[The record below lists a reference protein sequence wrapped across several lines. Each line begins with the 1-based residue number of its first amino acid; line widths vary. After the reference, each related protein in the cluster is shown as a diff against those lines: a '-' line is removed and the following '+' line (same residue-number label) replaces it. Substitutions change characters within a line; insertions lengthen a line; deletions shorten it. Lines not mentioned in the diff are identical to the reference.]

1 MPQDLEQNKN
11 KTVNLRKEF
20 LTNKTNQQN
29 HKKKGQIMKVSKTL
43 LALLALPMFSA
54 AMAAEAPK
62 PTMAPGAKQIQAAP
76 KTMDEALKFLPAVV
90 MEVGGKK
97 ITKAQVVD
105 TLKKMVPEQFV
116 GRLPDAQLKQMVQG
130 MLDLEIMGALAAKN
144 GYAPSEAA
152 VKAMLK
158 AEMAKLTP
166 DQKKQLDERMKAA
179 GKTVDKFVD
188 ELAKNKEAQKE
199 IAINKWVME
208 KIAPT
213 VKVSDAD
220 ALKFYNDNKAN
231 FVKKETITA
240 SHILIQPE
248 KKGDKASEQKAEAK
262 AKAVLAQ
269 LKQGADFGTLA
280 EIESACPSG
289 KRAKGSLGK
298 MEKDGLDKDFWNAA
312 IALKKGTIS
321 DVVKTQF
328 GYHIIRLEDKTAAE
342 PVKFEDMKNDIMTHL
357 KNEQTNRKVADAIK
371 QAKASGFAKVSK
383 F

>member
-1 MPQDLEQNKN
+1 
-11 KTVNLRKEF
+11 
-20 LTNKTNQQN
+20 
-29 HKKKGQIMKVSKTL
+29 MKVSKTL
-43 LALLALPMFSA
+43 LALLALPMFSV

-76 KTMDEALKFLPAVV
+76 KSMDEALKFLPAVV

-97 ITKAQVVD
+97 ITKAQIVD
-105 TLKKMVPEQFV
+105 SLKKMVPEQFV
-116 GRLPDAQLKQMVQG
+116 GSLPEAKLKQMVNG

-152 VKAMLK
+152 VKSMLN

-166 DQKKQLDERMKAA
+166 DQKKQIEERMKAA
-179 GKTVDKFVD
+179 GKTVDKFID
-188 ELAKNKEAQKE
+188 EMAKNKEAQKE

-208 KIAPT
+208 KIAPI

-231 FVKKETITA
+231 FVTKETITA

-269 LKQGADFGTLA
+269 LKQGANFGTLA

-289 KRAKGSLGK
+289 KRSKGSLGK

-312 IALKKGTIS
+312 VALKKGTIS

-328 GYHIIRLEDKTAAE
+328 GYHIIRLEDKTAAQ
-342 PVKFEDMKNDIMTHL
+342 PIKFEELKKDIVAHL
-357 KNEQTNRKVADAIK
+357 KNEQTSRKIADMIK
-371 QAKASGFAKVSK
+371 QAKTNGFAKISK